1 MNYKS
6 NNKLQVEEKK
16 QKINEKKYKKINI
29 QK

>member
-6 NNKLQVEEKK
+6 NNKLQVEEKNI
-16 QKINEKKYKKINI
+16 KINEKKYKKINI